1 MIVYVAAVVV
11 SMAAAAVAAAVGR
24 RLDRVGDQVESAVR
38 AVGAQ
43 HADTEK
49 AMSALTV
56 ECRGLQTAA
65 AVPVDG
71 LAARVCQQV
80 IVTLK
85 SQAAFR
91 GVLFEADD
99 RVLVL
104 RNAEVLHAGQQM
116 APTAVDG
123 ELVLLVAE
131 VEFLQRP

>member
-1 MIVYVAAVVV
+1 VIVYVVAVVLSLV
-11 SMAAAAVAAAVGR
+11 VAAVAAAVGR
-24 RLDRVGDQVESAVR
+24 RLDKVGDQVERAVR
-38 AVGAQ
+38 AVGDQ
-43 HADTEK
+43 HTDTEH
-49 AMSALTV
+49 AVAALTV
-56 ECRGLQTAA
+56 ECRGLQQAA
-65 AVPVDG
+65 AMPADG
-71 LAARVCQQV
+71 LMSRVRQRV

-123 ELVLLVAE
+123 ELVLFVDD